1 MPKRHHHQPHA
12 SPDGVTSLAAC
23 PLCAASYD
31 PHRARVLG
39 AHGEERLL
47 HVACGGCGNAMLTLV
62 VVTSSGISSV
72 GLITDLSFEDAQRFR
87 EAPPVSADH
96 VLAAHALPA
105 DIVSRL
111 L

>member
-1 MPKRHHHQPHA
+1 MSKRRNHPQHA
-12 SPDGVTSLAAC
+12 SPDGVTHLAAC

-39 AHGEERLL
+39 AEGEERLL
-47 HVACGGCGNAMLTLV
+47 HVACGGCGNAMLALV
-62 VVTSSGISSV
+62 VVTPSGVSSV

-96 VLAAHALPA
+96 VLAAHTLPS